1 MKTLLV
7 SGFIVATSIAAMSS
21 AAHAQIVSSDAVMQ
35 AQESHYNK
43 QKLIGLV
50 SRDDVQQKLLS
61 FGVQPQ
67 DALKRIQA
75 MTDEEVTQLNQQL
88 GEEKAG
94 GIVGTVLTILA
105 FLAITDLIGVTDV
118 YPFIEPI
125 NN

>member
-1 MKTLLV
+1 M
-7 SGFIVATSIAAMSS
+7 ATMSS
-21 AAHAQIVSSDAVMQ
+21 ASHAQIVSSDAVMQ

-50 SRDDVQQKLLS
+50 SREDVQQKLLS

-75 MTDEEVTQLNQQL
+75 MTDEEVAQLNQQL

>member
-7 SGFIVATSIAAMSS
+7 TGFIVATSIAAMSPT
-21 AAHAQIVSSDAVMQ
+21 ANAQIVSSDAVMQ
-35 AQESHYNK
+35 AQESQYNK

-67 DALKRIQA
+67 DALNRIQA
-75 MTDEEVTQLNQQL
+75 MTDAEVAQLNQQL

-94 GIVGTVLTILA
+94 GIVGAVLTVLA

-125 NN
+125 NS